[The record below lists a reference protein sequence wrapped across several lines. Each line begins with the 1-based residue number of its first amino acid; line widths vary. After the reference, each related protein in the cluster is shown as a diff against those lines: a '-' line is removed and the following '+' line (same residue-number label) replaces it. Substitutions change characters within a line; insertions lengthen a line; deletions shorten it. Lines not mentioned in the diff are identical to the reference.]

1 MKAFEAPKSE
11 YDSFTPE
18 QKDIQKQ
25 IDELM
30 VSPAYNDESLRT
42 SFLSRDRRL
51 YAETRAKM
59 DGLFKKLYPEPPEE
73 DDLTENSDKLP
84 ASIQEDKQE
93 APLWQRELIE
103 QGQEEMDQLEG
114 LGFERAEIPDDIQ
127 PFQVAALKM
136 QRLNAEGNF
145 QELVPLLERELTTS
159 GFSGMDAFRGFI
171 CDGSIG
177 REERAEHIDLILKRI
192 YSANKA
198 KAHKESKL

>member
-18 QKDIQKQ
+18 QKEIQKQ

-42 SFLSRDRRL
+42 SFLSSDRRL

-73 DDLTENSDKLP
+73 DDQETASAKGQNLP
-84 ASIQEDKQE
+84 ISNE
-93 APLWQRELIE
+93 APLWQQELIE

-145 QELVPLLERELTTS
+145 QELVPLLERELMTS
-159 GFSGMDAFRGFI
+159 GFSGMDTFRSFVR
-171 CDGSIG
+171 DGSIG

-198 KAHKESKL
+198 KAAQMRA